1 MPDPTPTGGT
11 QPGDTARDPNLNRPA
26 DDTVRGA
33 QEQDDSTKA
42 TAGVKFPGGT
52 KVEVTTDGTQS
63 GGIQFTIPLDPS
75 PSKPVDTTPSAV
87 NPDAPA
93 PAGEC
98 TGADGQTYPDGWT
111 IFKDMVPISKCVNGT
126 WVPVTPDPVAPPLE
140 MSPPGDYPSP
150 DPNATTMVAS
160 NDPYGSSSSDP
171 YASSG
176 VGDPYGSSSGDP
188 NDPYA

>member
-1 MPDPTPTGGT
+1 MPDDPTLTGGT

-52 KVEVTTDGTQS
+52 KIEVTTDGTQS

-75 PSKPVDTTPSAV
+75 PPKPVDTTPRAV

-98 TGADGQTYPDGWT
+98 TGDDGRTYPDGWVL
-111 IFKDMVPISKCVNGT
+111 IKDNVEIATCRSGIWVPI
-126 WVPVTPDPVAPPLE
+126 APPME
-140 MSPPGDYPSP
+140 MSPPGDYPTP

-160 NDPYGSSSSDP
+160 NDPYGSSSGDP
-171 YASSG
+171 YASSSG
-176 VGDPYGSSSGDP
+176 GDPYGSSSGDP